1 MISISNNAQWKFN
14 FVTEFILK
22 LILRILKKKKK
33 ITRKQ
38 YMGMLRLYPRRPV
51 DIERTKERTF

>member
-22 LILRILKKKKK
+22 LILRILKKKK
-33 ITRKQ
+33 R
-38 YMGMLRLYPRRPV
+38 
-51 DIERTKERTF
+51 

>member
-1 MISISNNAQWKFN
+1 MIPISNNAQWKFN
-14 FVTEFILK
+14 FATEFMLK
-22 LILRILKKKKK
+22 LILRILEKI

-38 YMGMLRLYPRRPV
+38 YMGMLRLYPRGPA